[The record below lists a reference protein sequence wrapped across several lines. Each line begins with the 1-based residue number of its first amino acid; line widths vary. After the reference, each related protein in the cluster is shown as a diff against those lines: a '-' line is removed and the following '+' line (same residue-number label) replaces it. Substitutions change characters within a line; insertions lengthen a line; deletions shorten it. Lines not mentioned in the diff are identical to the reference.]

1 MSRSILASYEL
12 ERARIEDEGSFLMNF
27 IVIADPNALAD
38 KLNAVKKYISD
49 ITKVAEVSSLEDN
62 GMRSSIVCVCFNN
75 LIFLGARHQNIEPK
89 TLFMPNCCPE
99 VTFYR
104 KPTVQFKSVTQLTG
118 STDCV
123 NRLSRP
129 KKKTVLIV

>member
-1 MSRSILASYEL
+1 
-12 ERARIEDEGSFLMNF
+12 MNF

-49 ITKVAEVSSLEDN
+49 ITKVAEVSSPEDN
-62 GMRSSIVCVCFNN
+62 GMRSSIVSSQVN

-89 TLFMPNCCPE
+89 TLFMPNCCPK

>member
-1 MSRSILASYEL
+1 MDA
-12 ERARIEDEGSFLMNF
+12 
-27 IVIADPNALAD
+27 VINC
-38 KLNAVKKYISD
+38 
-49 ITKVAEVSSLEDN
+49 
-62 GMRSSIVCVCFNN
+62 VCVFLVN

>member
-1 MSRSILASYEL
+1 
-12 ERARIEDEGSFLMNF
+12 MNF
-27 IVIADPNALAD
+27 IVIADPNVLAD

-49 ITKVAEVSSLEDN
+49 ITKVAEVSSPEDN
-62 GMRSSIVCVCFNN
+62 GMRSSFVWVFLVN